1 MIVRKSYQ
9 EGQSLEDWKSE
20 KRGFVNKRIFS
31 QGNQCRK
38 FLKLID
44 KLEGELM
51 MQSGDVII
59 RGLPYIETFRAFDK
73 VVKMCFGVVLQPG
86 YESAIDSFKNS
97 YMNLNLTV
105 TPKVARIYYHKW
117 ATMVLRLSNCL

>member
-1 MIVRKSYQ
+1 
-9 EGQSLEDWKSE
+9 
-20 KRGFVNKRIFS
+20 
-31 QGNQCRK
+31 
-38 FLKLID
+38 
-44 KLEGELM
+44 M

-105 TPKVARIYYHKW
+105 TPKVARIYYH
-117 ATMVLRLSNCL
+117 

>member
-1 MIVRKSYQ
+1 
-9 EGQSLEDWKSE
+9 
-20 KRGFVNKRIFS
+20 
-31 QGNQCRK
+31 
-38 FLKLID
+38 
-44 KLEGELM
+44 M

-86 YESAIDSFKNS
+86 YESAIDS

-105 TPKVARIYYHKW
+105 TPKVARIYYY
-117 ATMVLRLSNCL
+117 